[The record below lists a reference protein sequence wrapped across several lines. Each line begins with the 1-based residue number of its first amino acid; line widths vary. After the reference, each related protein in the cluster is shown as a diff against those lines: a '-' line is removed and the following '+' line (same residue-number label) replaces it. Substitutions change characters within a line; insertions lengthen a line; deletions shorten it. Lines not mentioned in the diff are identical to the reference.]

1 MFSFFFF
8 LFSHIILLLHSYFL
22 IPPPPTIVGAAEV
35 VVSVV
40 ELPKVNQKLSYAS
53 RLKMNICFALVVSWL
68 LCAAR
73 GCHGYFC
80 DFVVR
85 VRINWWSPCLFN
97 ITVKWTWVVGIT
109 LHICT
114 KMTRSKYF
122 LNRLAFQSSKIPS
135 VPFYRL
141 PLMKVIFLTI

>member
-1 MFSFFFF
+1 M
-8 LFSHIILLLHSYFL
+8 LLHSYFL

-80 DFVVR
+80 DLS
-85 VRINWWSPCLFN
+85 NLWLE
-97 ITVKWTWVVGIT
+97 
-109 LHICT
+109 
-114 KMTRSKYF
+114 
-122 LNRLAFQSSKIPS
+122 
-135 VPFYRL
+135 
-141 PLMKVIFLTI
+141 

>member
-1 MFSFFFF
+1 MIKVLYLSCVALYNSLVFVQFLFF

-53 RLKMNICFALVVSWL
+53 RLEIDICFAFVVSWL
-68 LCAAR
+68 LCATR

-80 DFVVR
+80 DLSNLRVCSRSREPLFYYFQVTLLMGYADLPESVISCQANRCSFV
-85 VRINWWSPCLFN
+85 C
-97 ITVKWTWVVGIT
+97 
-109 LHICT
+109 H
-114 KMTRSKYF
+114 
-122 LNRLAFQSSKIPS
+122 
-135 VPFYRL
+135 
-141 PLMKVIFLTI
+141 